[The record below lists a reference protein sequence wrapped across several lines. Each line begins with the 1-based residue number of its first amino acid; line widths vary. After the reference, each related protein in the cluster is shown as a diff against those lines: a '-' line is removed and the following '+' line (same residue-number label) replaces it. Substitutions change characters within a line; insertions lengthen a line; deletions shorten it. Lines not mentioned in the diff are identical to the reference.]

1 MHIQEWR
8 KSTTRYKTIKKQHSN
23 THTQTESVS
32 DTHKHGELIY
42 TKEQVAHTQLTIQQP
57 SLNTRLICNNSW
69 IIVWQPKGRR
79 WYTEVRRRGGGWG
92 VNEIMQYRKD
102 LISSG
107 FGETECVQWDV
118 KMWRQLWNGLL
129 YARKFDGI
137 VLFVVNMNI
146 MEKSRFF
153 RSVFFCS
160 KQISVC
166 LTNST

>member
-79 WYTEVRRRGGGWG
+79 WYTEVRRGGGGGWMNYAISKRPNIFRVWG
-92 VNEIMQYRKD
+92 NWMCSVRRENVAAIVKWFTLCEEIRWNR
-102 LISSG
+102 IVC
-107 FGETECVQWDV
+107 GEYEHY
-118 KMWRQLWNGLL
+118 G
-129 YARKFDGI
+129 
-137 VLFVVNMNI
+137 
-146 MEKSRFF
+146 KSRFF